1 MRKFN
6 ITVDGHKYS
15 VEVEEVG
22 SSAPVAEQIY
32 AAPAPVAAPIAP
44 VQSAPAAAP
53 KTPAQAPAQAPA
65 NGTKIVA
72 PMPGMIL
79 DFKAAPGEAVKKN
92 QPIIV
97 LEAMKMENN
106 IVAPCDGTVTFNV
119 TKGANVETG
128 TLLAVIS

>member
-1 MRKFN
+1 MRKFS
-6 ITVDGHKYS
+6 ITVDGRKYS

-22 SSAPVAEQIY
+22 SA
-32 AAPAPVAAPIAP
+32 APVAAAVITPVLAAAPVEAAPAAP
-44 VQSAPAAAP
+44 VQKPAASA
-53 KTPAQAPAQAPA
+53 AAAV
-65 NGTKIVA
+65 NGTKVTS

-79 DFKAAPGEAVKKN
+79 DFKAASGSAVKKN
-92 QPIIV
+92 QPVII

-106 IVAPCDGTVTFNV
+106 IVAPCDGTITFNV

>member
-1 MRKFN
+1 MRRFN
-6 ITVDGHKYS
+6 ITVDGRKYS

-22 SSAPVAEQIY
+22 GESVSAPITAPVVETTAPSPKVEQ
-32 AAPAPVAAPIAP
+32 APAP
-44 VQSAPAAAP
+44 APASN
-53 KTPAQAPAQAPA
+53 A
-65 NGTKIVA
+65 NGTKVTA

-79 DFKAAPGEAVKKN
+79 DFKVESGAAVTKN

-106 IVAPCDGTVTFNV
+106 IVAPCDGVVTFNT

-128 TLLAVIS
+128 TILAVIS

>member
-6 ITVDGHKYS
+6 ITVDGRKYS
-15 VEVEEVG
+15 VEVEEIG
-22 SSAPVAEQIY
+22 STSVSESYTAS
-32 AAPAPVAAPIAP
+32 APVAAPIAQ
-44 VQSAPAAAP
+44 VQAAPAP
-53 KTPAQAPAQAPA
+53 KSPAVSTPA

-79 DFKAAPGEAVKKN
+79 DFKAAPGEVVKKN